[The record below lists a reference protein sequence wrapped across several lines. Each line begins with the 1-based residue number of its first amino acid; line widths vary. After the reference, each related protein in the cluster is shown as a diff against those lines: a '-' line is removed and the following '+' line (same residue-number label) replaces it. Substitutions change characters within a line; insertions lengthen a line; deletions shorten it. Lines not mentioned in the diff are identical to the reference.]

1 MRREWERDF
10 VEYVGARALAL
21 RRTAYLLSGD
31 WHTAEDLTQATL
43 TKLYL
48 AWRKIDR
55 SGSVDAYARRTLVR
69 TFLDS
74 RRRLWNRERPHADVP
89 ERSAPT
95 DHAEDRI
102 VLWKALDR
110 LPASQ
115 RAVIVLRYW
124 EDLSVAETAAAL
136 NLSDGTVKSYASR
149 GLAALR
155 EGLQGSRDAEP
166 MGNES
171 YAHSGSER

>member
-10 VEYVGARALAL
+10 VDYVSARALAL

-31 WHTAEDLTQATL
+31 WHAAEDLTQATL

-55 SGSVDAYARRTLVR
+55 AGSVDAYARRTLVR

-74 RRRLWNRERPHADVP
+74 RRRLWSRERPHADVP
-89 ERSAPT
+89 EQPAPT
-95 DHAEDRI
+95 DLADDRI
-102 VLWKALDR
+102 VLWHALDR
-110 LPASQ
+110 LPANQ

-124 EDLSVAETAAAL
+124 EDLSVAETAVAL
-136 NLSDGTVKSYASR
+136 NMSEGTVKSSASR

-155 EGLQGSRDAEP
+155 EGLQGSRTAGAGDRDVRDQLEVL
-166 MGNES
+166 
-171 YAHSGSER
+171 R

>member
-1 MRREWERDF
+1 MRRQWERDF
-10 VEYVGARALAL
+10 VEYVNARALPL

-31 WHTAEDLTQATL
+31 WHAAEDLVQQTF

-48 AWRKIDR
+48 AWRRIDR
-55 SGSVDAYARRTLVR
+55 GGSIDAYARRTLMR

-74 RRRLWNRERPHADVP
+74 RRRFWTREHPHAEVP
-89 ERSAPT
+89 DHSAPMEQT
-95 DHAEDRI
+95 DERI
-102 VLWKALDR
+102 VLWRALDR
-110 LPASQ
+110 LPANQ

-136 NLSDGTVKSYASR
+136 NLSEGTVKSSASR

-155 EGLQGSRDAEP
+155 TGLQGSRTAEALASSK
-166 MGNES
+166 GE
-171 YAHSGSER
+171 